1 VGLFTESYDPVINGV
16 STSVKTLAAELAG
29 LEHEPIVVA
38 PRFAGFTDEAPG
50 GGVPPV
56 LRLFSLRTPLNP
68 ANPFVPPPLAGWTP
82 GALRPGTAAARFDIV
97 HTQQPFGLGMQ
108 GRNLARRLGVPLI
121 STFHTLYSE
130 YAHYFPLLPARVVRA
145 LVARHVARYYN
156 GCAAV
161 VVPSRA
167 AGKALETTGVAA
179 GLLRVVPTGVPP
191 PPVILPAAL
200 EQARRTLDL
209 PNDNSPLLL
218 FVGRLAREKSLYL
231 LIGAFADLVR
241 NGAGRA
247 ATPPI
252 LLLVGSGPYQDECRR
267 LVRAA
272 GIEPQVRFAG
282 FLTRAQLAPVY
293 ALATLFTFPSA
304 TETQGVVLS
313 EAQSHGLPCVI
324 VNGGGAPEFVRDTV
338 DALVA
343 PPGDRAAFAFAVASL
358 LGDTEKRH
366 AMRAAALASP
376 LRPTPETMARQMVAV
391 YESATAGRGRHGAD
405 DEKGAGG
412 ATA

>member
-1 VGLFTESYDPVINGV
+1 MRVGLFTESYDPVINGV

-29 LEHEPIVVA
+29 LGHEPVVIA
-38 PRFAGFTDEAPG
+38 PRFAGFADEAPDG
-50 GGVPPV
+50 GTAFV

-82 GALRPGTAAARFDIV
+82 GTLRGVAARFDIV

-108 GRNLARRLGVPLI
+108 GRNLARRLNVPLV

-130 YAHYFPLLPARVVRA
+130 YAHYFPLLPARLVRA
-145 LVARHVARYYN
+145 LVARHVAWYYN
-156 GCAAV
+156 SCEAV

-167 AGKALETTGVAA
+167 AGKVLEAAGVAA
-179 GLLRVVPTGVPP
+179 GRLRVVPTGVPP
-191 PPVILPAAL
+191 PPVVLPAAL
-200 EQARRTLDL
+200 EQARRTLNL
-209 PNDNSPLLL
+209 PNDSPILL
-218 FVGRLAREKSLYL
+218 FVGRLAREKSLDL
-231 LIGAFADLVR
+231 LLGAFADLVR
-241 NGAGRA
+241 SGGVKNKV
-247 ATPPI
+247 PPPV

-272 GIEPQVRFAG
+272 GIEAHVRFAG

-313 EAQSHGLPCVI
+313 EAQSHGLPCVV

-338 DALVA
+338 DALVV
-343 PPGDRAAFAFAVASL
+343 PPGDRAAFASAVSL
-358 LGDTEKRH
+358 LLSDPARRQ
-366 AMRAAALASP
+366 AMQAGALASP
-376 LRPTPETMARQMVAV
+376 LRPTPETMARRMVSIYEAV
-391 YESATAGRGRHGAD
+391 TAGRNGSGD
-405 DEKGAGG
+405 KKGASGTTG
-412 ATA
+412 